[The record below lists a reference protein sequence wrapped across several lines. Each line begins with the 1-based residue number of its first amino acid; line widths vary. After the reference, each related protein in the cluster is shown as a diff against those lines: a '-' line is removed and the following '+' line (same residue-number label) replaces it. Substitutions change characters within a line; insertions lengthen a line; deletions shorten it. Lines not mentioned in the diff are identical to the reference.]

1 MDYAKESLR
10 LHGEWKGKIE
20 VTARVPVET
29 KDDLSLAYTPG
40 VAQPCLEI
48 QKDLE
53 KSYELTRRW
62 NLCAVITDGSAV
74 LGLGD
79 IGPEAG
85 MPVMEGKCV
94 LFKAFGD
101 VDAFPLCVK
110 THDVDEFVNT
120 VALISGSFGGVNLED
135 ISAPRCFEIERKLK
149 ERCDIPIFHDD
160 QHGTAVITDGSAVL
174 GLGDIGPEA
183 GMPVMEGK
191 CVLFK
196 AFGDVDAFPLCVK
209 THDVDEFVNTVALI
223 SGSFGGVNL
232 EDISAP
238 RCFEIERKLKE
249 RCDIPIFHDD
259 QHGTAVITL
268 AGLTNALK
276 VVGKKKEDVRIVT
289 SGAGAAAIAIVKL
302 LLSAGFKNV
311 TMCDR
316 KGAIYKGREGLNWI
330 KEEMAEVT
338 NLEHKAG
345 SLADMLVGADVFIG
359 VSAPGTVTTEMVKTM
374 NKDAIVFACANP
386 TPEIFPEDAKAG
398 GAKVIS
404 TGRSDYPNQINNVLA
419 FPGIFRG
426 AFDVRASD
434 INEEMKVAAAHALAE
449 LISESELSED
459 YIIPKAFDHRVGPA
473 VAKAVAE
480 AARRSGVA
488 RI

>member
-20 VTARVPVET
+20 VISRVPVST
-29 KDDLSLAYTPG
+29 KDELSLAYTPG

-48 QKDLE
+48 QKDID
-53 KSYELTRRW
+53 KSYDLTRRS

-85 MPVMEGKCV
+85 MPVMEGKCA

-110 THDVDEFVNT
+110 TKDVDEFVNA
-120 VALISGSFGGVNLED
+120 VYLISGSFGGINLED

-149 ERCDIPIFHDD
+149 E
-160 QHGTAVITDGSAVL
+160 
-174 GLGDIGPEA
+174 
-183 GMPVMEGK
+183 K
-191 CVLFK
+191 
-196 AFGDVDAFPLCVK
+196 
-209 THDVDEFVNTVALI
+209 
-223 SGSFGGVNL
+223 
-232 EDISAP
+232 
-238 RCFEIERKLKE
+238 
-249 RCDIPIFHDD
+249 CDIPIFHDD

-276 VVGKKKEDVRIVT
+276 VVGKKKEDVKVVT

-302 LLSAGFKNV
+302 LLSAGFKNI

-316 KGAIYKGREGLNWI
+316 KGAIYAGRKDLNWI
-330 KEEMAEVT
+330 KEEMAQVT
-338 NLEHKAG
+338 NLDRKAG

-359 VSAPGTVTTEMVKTM
+359 VSAPGQVTKEMVQTM
-374 NKDAIVFACANP
+374 NRDAIIFACANP
-386 TPEIFPEDAKAG
+386 TPEIFPDEAKAG
-398 GAKVIS
+398 GARVCS

-426 AFDVRASD
+426 AFDVRARD
-434 INEEMKVAAAHALAE
+434 INEEMKVAAAEALAN
-449 LISESELSED
+449 LISDDELNED
-459 YIIPKAFDHRVGPA
+459 YIIPAAFDPRVGPA

-480 AARRSGVA
+480 AARKTGVA
-488 RI
+488 RK

>member
-1 MDYAKESLR
+1 MDYATESLR
-10 LHGEWKGKIE
+10 LHGEWRGKLEIA
-20 VTARVPVET
+20 ARVPVET

-48 QKDLE
+48 QKDPD

-94 LFKAFGD
+94 LFKSFGG

-110 THDVDEFVNT
+110 THDVDEFVNA
-120 VALISGSFGGVNLED
+120 VALFSGSFGG
-135 ISAPRCFEIERKLK
+135 I
-149 ERCDIPIFHDD
+149 
-160 QHGTAVITDGSAVL
+160 
-174 GLGDIGPEA
+174 
-183 GMPVMEGK
+183 
-191 CVLFK
+191 
-196 AFGDVDAFPLCVK
+196 
-209 THDVDEFVNTVALI
+209 
-223 SGSFGGVNL
+223 NL

-276 VVGKKKEDVRIVT
+276 VVGKKKEDVKIVT

-302 LLSAGFKNV
+302 LLSAGFRSI

-330 KEEMAEVT
+330 KEEMAAVT
-338 NLEHKAG
+338 NLECRPG
-345 SLADMLVGADVFIG
+345 TLAEQLVGADVFIG
-359 VSAPGTVTTEMVKTM
+359 VSAPGTVTAEMVKTM
-374 NKDAIVFACANP
+374 NRDAIVFACANP
-386 TPEIFPEDAKAG
+386 TPEIFPDEARAG
-398 GAKVIS
+398 GAAVVS

-434 INEEMKVAAAHALAE
+434 INEEMKMAAAQALAG
-449 LISESELSED
+449 LIADGELSAD
-459 YIIPKAFDHRVGPA
+459 YIIPRAFDPRVGPA
-473 VAKAVAE
+473 GAKAVAE
-480 AARRSGVA
+480 AARKTGVA